1 AVARRAEA
9 QQTARLTNVV
19 QLSVRLGNL
28 VHEMQKE
35 RGLTA
40 VFMSSHGTKLGPDL
54 DAQRTKVDG
63 RRTDLESFLAQRRG
77 DLSRAILDRL
87 DPAVGAVG
95 QLGTVRQQASAL
107 TAEPRK
113 IIDYFSNTHA
123 ALLDSIG
130 VLASASQNA
139 QLGRMAIA
147 YVAFLQA

>member
-1 AVARRAEA
+1 TGPAGSPRLGPRQHVGRTDRRVMRLNRVLSNASLPAKLIVLLLLPSVGLVWLVGSEAVARRAEA

-77 DLSRAILDRL
+77 DLSRAI
-87 DPAVGAVG
+87 
-95 QLGTVRQQASAL
+95 
-107 TAEPRK
+107 
-113 IIDYFSNTHA
+113 
-123 ALLDSIG
+123 
-130 VLASASQNA
+130 
-139 QLGRMAIA
+139 
-147 YVAFLQA
+147 